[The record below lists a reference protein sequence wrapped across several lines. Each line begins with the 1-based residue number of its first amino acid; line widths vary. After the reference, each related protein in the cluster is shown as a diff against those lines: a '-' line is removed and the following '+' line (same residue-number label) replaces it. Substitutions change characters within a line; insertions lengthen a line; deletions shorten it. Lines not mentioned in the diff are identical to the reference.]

1 MDLLSDSNLDASNS
15 LVRMLAIWP
24 SVGTYSKDT
33 NFFFYQVTNEVMS
46 NIYVFCPRVNNM
58 VLGDVDHIRI
68 VTKHNHDSLIY
79 SIISQHL
86 LDS

>member
-1 MDLLSDSNLDASNS
+1 MNLETCAK
-15 LVRMLAIWP
+15 
-24 SVGTYSKDT
+24 GTKLRVYKDT
-33 NFFFYQVTNEVMS
+33 NFFFYQDMNEVMS